1 MWSSLLNQSPVDGQF
16 DYFDFLLLP
25 KAILSVRSLDGDLGN
40 MLQIS
45 RGNEADFYILQL
57 TIYLALSL
65 SLWNFVSE
73 VEWS

>member
-45 RGNEADFYILQL
+45 RGNEEDF
-57 TIYLALSL
+57 
-65 SLWNFVSE
+65 
-73 VEWS
+73 